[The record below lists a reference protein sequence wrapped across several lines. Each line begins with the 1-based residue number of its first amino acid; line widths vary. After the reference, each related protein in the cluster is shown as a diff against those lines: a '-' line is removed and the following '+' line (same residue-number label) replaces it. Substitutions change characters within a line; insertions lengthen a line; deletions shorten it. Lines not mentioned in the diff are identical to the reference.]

1 MELDLEGLNEL
12 SQRVIAACIEVHR
25 ALGPGL
31 LESAYEMCLAR
42 ELTLAGIVFQRQ
54 VPVPVSYKGEF
65 LDAGYRIDLLVEGCL
80 IVELKAARNP
90 VGLIRAQ
97 VLTYLKLMNLPLG
110 LGVNFNQTRL
120 VDGITRVVHTLPE
133 SS

>member
-1 MELDLEGLNEL
+1 VELDLEGLNEL

>member
-1 MELDLEGLNEL
+1 VELDSEGLNEL

-31 LESAYEMCLAR
+31 LESAYEMCLAK
-42 ELTLAGIVFQRQ
+42 ELTLTGIAFQRQ
-54 VPVPVSYKGEF
+54 VPVPVLYKGEC
-65 LDAGYRIDLLVEGCL
+65 LDAGYRIDMLVEGRL

-90 VGLIRAQ
+90 IGLVRAQ

-110 LGVNFNQTRL
+110 LGVNFNQVRL
-120 VDGITRVVHTLPE
+120 VDGITRVIHTCPE
-133 SS
+133 VA